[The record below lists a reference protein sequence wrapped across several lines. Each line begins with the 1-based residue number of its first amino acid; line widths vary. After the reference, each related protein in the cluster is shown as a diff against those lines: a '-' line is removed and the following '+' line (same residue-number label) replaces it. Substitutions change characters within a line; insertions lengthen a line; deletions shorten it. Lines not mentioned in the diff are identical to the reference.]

1 MARFD
6 AFVICTSPRSGS
18 TLLCGL
24 LKAAG
29 QGRPASLFHEPRL
42 EAWLEEYGLAKQ
54 AFASEVEAL
63 RAVFAAAL
71 AEGRGETDVFGLR
84 MQRGSFGFFAE
95 KLRVVHP
102 GLQSDAARMRAAFGR
117 VLFIH
122 LTRGDKLGQAISLVK
137 ASQSG
142 LWHRNA
148 DGSELERLA
157 PPQEPV
163 YDRAV
168 IAREMAELVAM
179 DRGWLDWFAA
189 EGISPL
195 RISYEALSAD
205 PRAELARVL
214 QALGRDPAAAAQLRP
229 PVAKLAD
236 AVSRDW
242 AARFSA
248 EG

>member
-1 MARFD
+1 MAAFD

-29 QGRPASLFHEPRL
+29 QGQPASLFHEPSL
-42 EAWLEEYGLAKQ
+42 EAWLADYGLAEQ
-54 AFASEVEAL
+54 GFASEVEAL
-63 RAVFAAAL
+63 RAVFAAAV
-71 AEGRGETDVFGLR
+71 AEGRGATDVFGLR
-84 MQRGSFGFFAE
+84 LQRRSFGFFSE
-95 KLRVVHP
+95 KLRLLHP
-102 GLQSDAARMRAAFGR
+102 GFDSDAARMRAAFGR

-137 ASQSG
+137 ARQSG

-163 YDRAV
+163 YDRAE
-168 IAREMAELVAM
+168 IARQRAELVGF
-179 DRGWLDWFAA
+179 DQEWLDWFAA
-189 EGISPL
+189 EGLVPL
-195 RISYEALSAD
+195 RIRYEDLSAD

-214 QALGRDPAAAAQLRP
+214 QALGRDPAGADVEP

-236 AVSRDW
+236 AVSADW
-242 AARFSA
+242 AARFLA
-248 EG
+248 EV